1 MNNTEQG
8 TGQGTGQ
15 GTAQGNTVKS
25 STNFKIWL
33 TLGLFIAIF
42 WSAMQPSAALANTDN
57 DASANAIT
65 NGSADSQS
73 QVASELENIKSQ
85 VIKLNRDLF
94 ILEED
99 LLFPAST
106 QIAVFVSVDIGR
118 FFTLDSVELKIN
130 QQNVAGFLYTQRQR
144 RALEKGGIQK
154 VYMGNLKMGQH
165 QLTAIFTGVDAEGR
179 TVQRAVTHQFEKTD
193 ETVMVELKLED
204 NESSYRADVK
214 VEEWVL

>member
-1 MNNTEQG
+1 
-8 TGQGTGQ
+8 
-15 GTAQGNTVKS
+15 
-25 STNFKIWL
+25 
-33 TLGLFIAIF
+33 
-42 WSAMQPSAALANTDN
+42 MQPSAALANTN
-57 DASANAIT
+57 SDASANAMT
-65 NGSADSQS
+65 NGNGNGSADSQS
-73 QVASELENIKSQ
+73 QVASDLENIKSQ

>member
-1 MNNTEQG
+1 MNNTE
-8 TGQGTGQ
+8 QGTGQ

-42 WSAMQPSAALANTDN
+42 WSAMQPSSALANTDN

>member
-1 MNNTEQG
+1 MNNTD
-8 TGQGTGQ
+8 QGTGQ

-33 TLGLFIAIF
+33 TLGIFIAVF

-65 NGSADSQS
+65 NGNSSADSQS

>member
-1 MNNTEQG
+1 MNNTD
-8 TGQGTGQ
+8 QGTGQ

-33 TLGLFIAIF
+33 TLGLFITVF
-42 WSAMQPSAALANTDN
+42 WSAMQPSAALANTN
-57 DASANAIT
+57 SDASANAMT
-65 NGSADSQS
+65 NGNGNGSADSQS
-73 QVASELENIKSQ
+73 QVASDLENIKSQ